1 MSFLNHVVE
10 FCRVIASSV
19 GTENGATLYNVAGI
33 AGFALDDEGQ
43 VTGEDT
49 SDDGG
54 EQAHE
59 QEVFGALGII
69 GRPLPPEGD
78 AFTEALA
85 VRTEDGL
92 VPIGFRDLRLHRA
105 LNPGG
110 GGVTPREGQL
120 MFAGYGGAFL
130 SHSLTT
136 GNTGTKKGNV
146 TVLYV
151 PYDFDGQGVAQ
162 KAHAIILDPSEDN
175 RAISIVHGSGVFVT
189 LSEDTGSGP
198 GIVASVDGSTFLRM
212 SPGELSVSAA
222 KILLKGNVY
231 VGRAAELGAPL
242 LPGPIS
248 PPCPSLFLSPV

>member
-19 GTENGATLYNVAGI
+19 GASNGATLYNVAGI
-33 AGFALDDEGQ
+33 AGFATDEDGA

-59 QEVFGALGII
+59 QEVYGALGVI

-85 VRTEDGL
+85 VRTDDGL
-92 VPIGFRDLRLHRA
+92 VPYAFRDLRLHRA

-120 MFAGYGGAFL
+120 MFVGYRGAFL

-136 GNTGTKKGNV
+136 DKSSNV
-146 TVLYV
+146 TVLYC

-162 KAHAIILDPSEDN
+162 KAHAIILDPTEGN

-212 SPGELSVSAA
+212 SPGELSVSAE

-231 VGRAAELGAPL
+231 VGRAAEAGIPL
-242 LPGPIS
+242 QGGPIS
-248 PPCPSLFLSPV
+248 PPCPSLFVSPV